1 MHFDHQD
8 CKGVVM
14 VFSANVLE
22 LNATKIS
29 DLQRRVLLYTGGRV
43 ENLRI
48 LIVNE
53 EQIVLQ
59 GITATGHTKR
69 LAEIAV
75 LEVLPY
81 AEIRNAIKVVPLSLA
96 QFGNRYRLN

>member
-1 MHFDHQD
+1 
-8 CKGVVM
+8 M

-22 LNATKIS
+22 LNETKIS

-53 EQIVLQ
+53 EQILLQ
-59 GITATGHTKR
+59 GVAVTAQTKR
-69 LAEIAV
+69 LAVIAV
-75 LEVLPY
+75 LEIRPY
-81 AEIRNAIKVVPLSLA
+81 AEVRNAIKVVPLSLA
-96 QFGNRYRLN
+96 QFGCRYRLN

>member
-1 MHFDHQD
+1 
-8 CKGVVM
+8 M
-14 VFSANVLE
+14 VFLAHALE
-22 LNATKIS
+22 LNETKIS
-29 DLQRRVLLYTGGRV
+29 DLQRRVLLYTGGRI

-59 GITATGHTKR
+59 GATANPQTKR

-75 LEVLPY
+75 LEILPC
-81 AEIRNAIKVVPLSLA
+81 ADLRNAIKVVPVSLTR
-96 QFGNRYRLN
+96 FGSRYRCN

>member
-1 MHFDHQD
+1 
-8 CKGVVM
+8 M

-22 LNATKIS
+22 LNETKIS

-59 GITATGHTKR
+59 GVTTTAQTKR
-69 LAEIAV
+69 MAEIAV
-75 LEVLPY
+75 LEILPY
-81 AEIRNAIKVVPLSLA
+81 AEVRNTIKVVPLSLTPY
-96 QFGNRYRLN
+96 GNRYRLN

>member
-1 MHFDHQD
+1 
-8 CKGVVM
+8 M
-14 VFSANVLE
+14 VFLAHTLE
-22 LNATKIS
+22 LNETKIS
-29 DLQRRVLLYTGGRV
+29 DLQRRVLLYTGGRI

-59 GITATGHTKR
+59 GVTSRSQTKR

-75 LEVLPY
+75 LEILPC
-81 AEIRNAIKVVPLSLA
+81 ADVRNAIKVVPVSLT
-96 QFGNRYRLN
+96 QFGSRYRCN

>member
-1 MHFDHQD
+1 
-8 CKGVVM
+8 M

-22 LNATKIS
+22 LNEAKIS

-59 GITATGHTKR
+59 GVAATSQTKR

-75 LEVLPY
+75 LEILPY
-81 AEIRNAIKVVPLSLA
+81 AEVRNAIKIVPVSLA
-96 QFGNRYRLN
+96 QFGCRYRLN

>member
-1 MHFDHQD
+1 
-8 CKGVVM
+8 M
-14 VFSANVLE
+14 VFLAHVLE
-22 LNATKIS
+22 LNETKIS
-29 DLQRRVLLYTGGRV
+29 DLQRRVLLYTGGRI

-59 GITATGHTKR
+59 GVTASPQTKR

-75 LEVLPY
+75 LEILPY
-81 AEIRNAIKVVPLSLA
+81 AELRNAIKVVPLSVT
-96 QFGNRYRLN
+96 QFGSRYRCN

>member
-1 MHFDHQD
+1 
-8 CKGVVM
+8 M
-14 VFSANVLE
+14 VFLAHWLD
-22 LNATKIS
+22 LNETKVS
-29 DLQRRVLLYTGGRV
+29 DLQRRVLLYTGGRI

-59 GITATGHTKR
+59 GTTTSPQTKR

-75 LEVLPY
+75 LEILPC
-81 AEIRNAIKVVPLSLA
+81 ADLQNAIKIVPLSLTR
-96 QFGNRYRLN
+96 FGSRYRFN

>member
-1 MHFDHQD
+1 
-8 CKGVVM
+8 M
-14 VFSANVLE
+14 VFLAHTLE
-22 LNATKIS
+22 LNETKIS
-29 DLQRRVLLYTGGRV
+29 DLQRRVLLYTGGRI

-59 GITATGHTKR
+59 GVTSRPQTKR

-75 LEVLPY
+75 LEILPC
-81 AEIRNAIKVVPLSLA
+81 ADVRNAIKIVPVSLTR
-96 QFGNRYRLN
+96 FGSRYRCN

>member
-1 MHFDHQD
+1 
-8 CKGVVM
+8 M
-14 VFSANVLE
+14 VFLAHVLE
-22 LNATKIS
+22 LNETKIS
-29 DLQRRVLLYTGGRV
+29 DLQRRVLLYTGGRI

-59 GITATGHTKR
+59 GVTASAQTKR

-75 LEVLPY
+75 LEILPY
-81 AEIRNAIKVVPLSLA
+81 ADLRNTIKVVPHWLR
-96 QFGNRYRLN
+96 QFGGRYRCN

>member
-1 MHFDHQD
+1 
-8 CKGVVM
+8 M

-22 LNATKIS
+22 LNETKIS

-53 EQIVLQ
+53 EQILLQ
-59 GITATGHTKR
+59 GVAVTAQTKR

-75 LEVLPY
+75 LEILPY
-81 AEIRNAIKVVPLSLA
+81 AEVRNAIKVVPLSLA
-96 QFGNRYRLN
+96 QFGCRYRLN

>member
-1 MHFDHQD
+1 
-8 CKGVVM
+8 M
-14 VFSANVLE
+14 VFLAHWLE
-22 LNATKIS
+22 LNETKVS
-29 DLQRRVLLYTGGRV
+29 DLQRRVLLYTGGRI

-59 GITATGHTKR
+59 GTTANPQTTR

-75 LEVLPY
+75 LEILPC
-81 AEIRNAIKVVPLSLA
+81 ADLQNAIKVVPLSLTR
-96 QFGNRYRLN
+96 FGSRYRFN